1 MKQEIPLTAS
11 STTSTTRSICWT
23 WKNRHTREESIDAC
37 KPPRPHSQQTAAIDN
52 LCTHTHW
59 STPKYS
65 QRYRAVRTQR
75 FNQIQSRQV
84 FLPLAISDMDFLNA
98 TEYLCSCNTNY
109 QVWLSDWKKNNAELG
124 GGTRCFCGYIKIKK
138 KHRWS
143 RAVATWVNASQSLD
157 AQIQGQSGLSLCNKP
172 YKLKQMS
179 HVLSL
184 TSLNNMQD

>member
-23 WKNRHTREESIDAC
+23 WKNRQTHKGREYWC
-37 KPPRPHSQQTAAIDN
+37 LQTTKTAQSTN
-52 LCTHTHW
+52 GCYWQPVHTHTHW
-59 STPKYS
+59 PTPKYS

-98 TEYLCSCNTNY
+98 TECLCSCNTNY
-109 QVWLSDWKKNNAELG
+109 QVWLSDLKKNNAELG

-138 KHRWS
+138 TTGGQGLWQHEWTHLNLWTPRFRDS
-143 RAVATWVNASQSLD
+143 QVSASVTNL
-157 AQIQGQSGLSLCNKP
+157 INWNRCH
-172 YKLKQMS
+172 MS
-179 HVLSL
+179 SV
-184 TSLNNMQD
+184 